1 MIEIIILFI
10 AVFLFIYGIT
20 CIITNILNAIYNGEK
35 TDLFIRIMIAS
46 VGLTY
51 ILWYCN

>member
-1 MIEIIILFI
+1 MIQTIFLFI

-20 CIITNILNAIYNGEK
+20 CIITNIINSLHSWKNSNLIPRVII
-35 TDLFIRIMIAS
+35 TTI
-46 VGLTY
+46 GLTY

>member
-1 MIEIIILFI
+1 MIQTIILFI

-20 CIITNILNAIYNGEK
+20 CIITNIINVIYNEGS
-35 TDLFIRIMIAS
+35 TNLVSRVIITTI
-46 VGLTY
+46 GLTY